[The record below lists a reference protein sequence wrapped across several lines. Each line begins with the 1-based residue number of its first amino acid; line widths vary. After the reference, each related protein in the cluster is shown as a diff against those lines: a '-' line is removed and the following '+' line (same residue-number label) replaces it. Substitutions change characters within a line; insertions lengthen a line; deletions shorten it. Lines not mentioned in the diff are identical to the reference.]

1 MKLTISPLSYSDCS
15 TQPDG
20 CLEMA
25 IPVTE
30 TITIKNK
37 KRDKFQIKVGGG
49 LTIKNVIIDSLDSLV
64 CKNTILIDQIDDL
77 TDPCLNAEA
86 DCCIETN
93 GQVT

>member
-1 MKLTISPLSYSDCS
+1 
-15 TQPDG
+15 
-20 CLEMA
+20 MA

-64 CKNTILIDQIDDL
+64 CKGTR
-77 TDPCLNAEA
+77 LN
-86 DCCIETN
+86 
-93 GQVT
+93 